1 MPVLLQPRRPPWW
14 RIFVPALVV
23 LALMAWSI
31 HRGRQQAATGRAA
44 AEVVEITGETQGTY
58 FTVKFVPP
66 AAWTG
71 RVDTVGR
78 ALKECFAGID
88 RQMSAYVPD
97 SEISAFNRS
106 TSTAPFAVSAAFAEV
121 VQFGLGLS
129 EKSGGAFDMTVGPLV
144 RLWGFGPADA
154 ARGTPADEDAATA
167 RARVGWTNLSVT
179 ADGRL
184 CKARPDLVLDVD
196 AVAQGFTVD
205 AASRVL
211 TGFGLT
217 NHMVEIGGE
226 VFASGV
232 NRAGQRWRIG
242 VDRPRPDALP
252 GEELQG
258 VLNVSGFA
266 VSTSGDYRHYRR
278 DDKGMTLSHIVDPRT
293 GQPVRRPQ
301 CSVTVIAPDCLTA
314 DGLAT
319 ALSTLGPETGL
330 AWLPTAWPTAE
341 AMFIV
346 RTPDGRFTEQFTPG
360 FRARTG
366 YRAMDKEL

>member
-1 MPVLLQPRRPPWW
+1 MPVLLQPRRPPGWK
-14 RIFVPALVV
+14 ILVPALVI

-66 AAWTG
+66 TGWTG

-78 ALKECFAGID
+78 ALQECFAGIE

-121 VQFGLGLS
+121 VRFGLTLS
-129 EKSGGAFDMTVGPLV
+129 EKSSGVFDMTVGPLV
-144 RLWGFGPADA
+144 NLWGFGPADT
-154 ARGTPADEDAATA
+154 RGDTPADEDTAAA

-184 CKARPDLVLDVD
+184 RKARPDLVLDVN

-211 TGFGLT
+211 SGFGLT
-217 NHMVEIGGE
+217 DHMVEVGGE
-226 VFASGV
+226 VFASGL
-232 NRAGQRWRIG
+232 NGARQRWRIG
-242 VDRPRPDALP
+242 VDRPRPDAWP

-258 VLNVSGFA
+258 VLSVSGFA
-266 VSTSGDYRHYRR
+266 VSTSGDYRHYRE
-278 DDKGMTLSHIVDPRT
+278 DAKGATLSHIIDPRT

-301 CSVTVIAPDCLTA
+301 CSVTVVAPDCLAA

-319 ALSTLGPETGL
+319 ALSAMGPEAGL
-330 AWLPTAWPTAE
+330 AWLPAAWPTAE

-346 RTPDGRFTEQFTPG
+346 RTPNGRFAERFTPG

-366 YRAMDKEL
+366 YHAME